1 MSCQDHIKAGCILTE
16 LSVHIHINA
25 VLVFIEISADLSV
38 TGEGDAGNPDALVA
52 VSADCISCLLYRG
65 LSFESADVRQSGC
78 MFC

>member
-38 TGEGDAGNPDALVA
+38 TGEGVCVNLTQMLE
-52 VSADCISCLLYRG
+52 ILML
-65 LSFESADVRQSGC
+65 
-78 MFC
+78 